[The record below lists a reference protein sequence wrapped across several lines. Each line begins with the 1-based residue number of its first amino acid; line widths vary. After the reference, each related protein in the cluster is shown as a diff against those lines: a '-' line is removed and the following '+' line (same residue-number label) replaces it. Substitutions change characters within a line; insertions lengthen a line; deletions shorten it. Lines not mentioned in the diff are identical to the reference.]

1 MNLIR
6 SRRNRLNPFSTAARL
21 QQRGKQSARRR
32 QKGMTLLEIM
42 IVITLIG
49 VVMAVV
55 VTNVIGAGDN
65 AKISAAQ
72 TKMKSLKQQVDM
84 YYTMFD
90 EYPDNLQALVKPP
103 AGRKPLINSSGLKDP
118 WGKKFIY
125 SNRDGDIQL
134 TSAGPDRKEGTQDDI
149 KFGGDEDN

>member
-1 MNLIR
+1 MNIIKALQDR
-6 SRRNRLNPFSTAARL
+6 AQLQSTRDRLAARK
-21 QQRGKQSARRR
+21 GAARRR

-65 AKISAAQ
+65 AKISAAK
-72 TKMKSLKQQVDM
+72 TKMNSIKQNVNM

-103 AGRKPLINSSGLKDP
+103 AGRKPLMNSSGLKDP
-118 WGKKFIY
+118 WGKRFVY
-125 SNRDGDIQL
+125 SNRDGSIQL
-134 TSAGPDRKEGTQDDI
+134 SSAGPDRKEGTADDI
-149 KFGGDEDN
+149 KLNDEE

>member
-1 MNLIR
+1 M
-6 SRRNRLNPFSTAARL
+6 A
-21 QQRGKQSARRR
+21 ARRR

-65 AKISAAQ
+65 AKISAAK
-72 TKMKSLKQQVDM
+72 TKMQSIKQQVDM

-103 AGRKPLINSSGLKDP
+103 AGRKPLMNKNGLKDP
-118 WGKKFIY
+118 WGKKFNY

-134 TSAGPDRKEGTQDDI
+134 SSSGPDRKEGTQDDI
-149 KFGGDEDN
+149 KFGGEEQ